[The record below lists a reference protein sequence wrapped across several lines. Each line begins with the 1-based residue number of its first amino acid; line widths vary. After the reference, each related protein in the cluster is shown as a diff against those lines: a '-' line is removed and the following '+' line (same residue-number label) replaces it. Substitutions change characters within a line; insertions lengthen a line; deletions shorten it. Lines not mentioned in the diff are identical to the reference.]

1 MSYIIFSVYEPD
13 IWVLGYMTNLRKTPV
28 GIDIDSLVSV
38 SVPSA
43 FTPGLLP
50 ISIIILTLLL
60 VIECCLWPLRILQL
74 IFASIRELTIAY
86 QYLLLSAQLQN
97 TISTGFLKLS
107 LEAHIVLPNV

>member
-28 GIDIDSLVSV
+28 GIDIDSPVSV

-43 FTPGLLP
+43 FAPGLLP
-50 ISIIILTLLL
+50 ISMIILTLLL